1 MPKVRKKAE
10 GIGTVQTEVGQRVD
24 GLETE
29 NDCAACGCLRLEP
42 RQHAISDPSER
53 GGALPRELGPLA
65 LRRLGRALL
74 GRPEA
79 LLSLPHETLLE
90 AVRRG
95 LLDQPG
101 GAVEVGPIVQLEPV
115 QLSANRLVEP
125 SGVGSSKTMEAPPPM
140 FSRRR

>member
-65 LRRLGRALL
+65 LRRLVPALL
-74 GRPEA
+74 GP
-79 LLSLPHETLLE
+79 
-90 AVRRG
+90 
-95 LLDQPG
+95 
-101 GAVEVGPIVQLEPV
+101 LEPLLV
-115 QLSANRLVEP
+115 FRTRLFLKPFVVACSISP
-125 SGVGSSKTMEAPPPM
+125 AARSRSGRSCSSSPC
-140 FSRRR
+140 S